1 VEIDVTATIAGEGS
15 YSFGLDSAA
24 SVSVYYASRESES
37 PPELVIE
44 LAP

>member
-1 VEIDVTATIAGEGS
+1 MGS
-15 YSFGLDSAA
+15 GTRSYTFGLESAA
-24 SVSVYYASRESES
+24 SVSVYYGSRESEA